1 MSKANTRDH
10 LKIQNP
16 QTFFT
21 IFGVAL
27 FGVILLRN
35 LWIGDDAFI
44 TLRVVDNWVH
54 GHGLTWNT
62 SERVQVFTHPLWLFV
77 ITLFYI
83 VRSDPYFTFYA
94 SSFVISVITVIFL
107 FHRFS
112 PSFQITLL
120 GSFLLVGSSAF
131 LDYSS
136 SGLENPLSHLLLLIF
151 LGMALD
157 KSRQPDLKQ
166 LFWMSLLAGL
176 AALNR
181 TDTVLF
187 YLPLLI
193 YQWAAL
199 RGQWVKASLVAFA
212 GFLPII
218 FWELFSLMYYGFL
231 FPNTYPAKLNTT
243 VSIFVF
249 IQHGIFYILNSLDW
263 DPLTLS
269 TFFLAA
275 FFTLAKG
282 DLPKKLALSG
292 GAIYFL
298 YTIWI
303 GGDFMAGRFFSILF
317 LLSVVLLF
325 TSDLQ
330 TQFNLDDTFSFG
342 LTLLLIFLI
351 QINTNA
357 HPLFI
362 QADSRSNN
370 TQNGIANEKLFYYFQ
385 SGWLNQWGRFTPP
398 LYGGPEGIQAKQV
411 GKSPIFDSTI
421 GAFGYYAG
429 PDIYIIDSAALTD
442 PLLAR
447 IPYSEFDRPGHYIRT
462 LPEGYVESFEGGF
475 ANKIQDQ
482 NLRTYFDKLS
492 VITRGKIFTTERLKM
507 IWEFNTGQYDH
518 LMIEYMNGSNQ

>member
-1 MSKANTRDH
+1 MSKANTRNH

-16 QTFFT
+16 QALFT

-27 FGVILLRN
+27 FSVILLRN

-44 TLRVVDNWVH
+44 SLRVVDNWVH
-54 GHGLTWNT
+54 GYGLTWNT
-62 SERVQVFTHPLWLFV
+62 SERVQVFTHPLWLFL

-83 VRSDPYFTFYA
+83 VNADPYFTFYL
-94 SSFVISVITVIFL
+94 SSFIISVTTVIFL
-107 FHRFS
+107 FYRFS
-112 PSFQITLL
+112 PSFQLTLL
-120 GSFLLVGSSAF
+120 GSFLLVSSSAF

-151 LGMALD
+151 LHIGLD
-157 KSRQPDLKQ
+157 KSRQPDLKR

-181 TDTVLF
+181 IDTLLF
-187 YLPLLI
+187 YLPLLV
-193 YQWAAL
+193 YQWYQL
-199 RGQWVKASLVAFA
+199 KRNWGKASTLVVA

-218 FWELFSLMYYGFL
+218 FWELFSLIYYGFL

-249 IQHGIFYILNSLDW
+249 IQHGILYILNSLDW
-263 DPLTLS
+263 DPITLS
-269 TFFLAA
+269 IFFLAT
-275 FFTLAKG
+275 FITLAKG
-282 DLPKKLALSG
+282 DLHKKLALSG
-292 GAIYFL
+292 GIIYFL

-317 LLSVVLLF
+317 LLSIVLLF
-325 TSDLQ
+325 TSDIQ

-351 QINTNA
+351 QTNTNA
-357 HPLFI
+357 HPILI

-370 TQNGIANEKLFYYFQ
+370 IQNGIANEKLFYYFQ
-385 SGWLNQWGRFTPP
+385 SGWLSQWGRFTPP
-398 LYGGPEGIQAKQV
+398 LYGGPEGIQAKQA
-411 GKSPIFDSTI
+411 GESPIFDSTI

-462 LPEGYVESFEGGF
+462 LPKGYAESFESGF
-475 ANKIQDQ
+475 TNKIQDKD
-482 NLRTYFDKLS
+482 LSAYFDKLS
-492 VITRGKIFTTERLKM
+492 VITRGKLFTKERLNL
-507 IWEFNTGQYDH
+507 IWEFNIGKHDH
-518 LMIEYMNGSNQ
+518 LMVEYMNRFNQ

>member
-1 MSKANTRDH
+1 MSKANTRNQ
-10 LKIQNP
+10 LNIQNP
-16 QTFFT
+16 QAIFT
-21 IFGVAL
+21 VFGVVL
-27 FGVILLRN
+27 FSVVLLRN

-44 TLRVVDNWVH
+44 SLRVVDNWVH
-54 GHGLTWNT
+54 GYGLTWNT
-62 SERVQVFTHPLWLFV
+62 SERVQAFTHPLWLFV

-83 VRSDPYFTFYA
+83 IKADPYFAFYV
-94 SSFVISVITVIFL
+94 SSFIISVTTVIFL
-107 FHRFS
+107 FYRFS
-112 PSFQITLL
+112 PSFQLTLL

-131 LDYSS
+131 MDYSS

-151 LGMALD
+151 LHIGLD
-157 KSRQPDLKQ
+157 KSRQPDLKR
-166 LFWMSLLAGL
+166 LFWMSLIAGL

-193 YQWAAL
+193 YQWFQL
-199 RGQWVKASLVAFA
+199 KRHWVKATAVVFA

-218 FWELFSLMYYGFL
+218 LWELFSLIYYGFL
-231 FPNTYPAKLNTT
+231 FPNTFPAKLNTT
-243 VSIFVF
+243 VSTLVF

-263 DPLTLS
+263 DPVTLS

-275 FFTLAKG
+275 FITLSKG
-282 DLPKKLALSG
+282 DILKKLALSG
-292 GAIYFL
+292 GVIYFL

-303 GGDFMAGRFFSILF
+303 GGDFMAGRFFSSLF

-330 TQFNLDDTFSFG
+330 THFNLDDTFSFG

-351 QINTNA
+351 QINSNA
-357 HPLFI
+357 HPILI

-370 TQNGIANEKLFYYFQ
+370 IQNGIANEKLFYYFQ

-398 LYGGPEGIQAKQV
+398 LYGGPEGIQAKQA

-429 PDIYIIDSAALTD
+429 PDIFIIDPAALTD

-447 IPYSEFDRPGHYIRT
+447 IPYTEFERPGHYIRS
-462 LPEGYVESFEGGF
+462 LPKGYVESFEGEF
-475 ANKIQDQ
+475 SNRIQDKY
-482 NLRTYFDKLS
+482 LKAYYDKLNL
-492 VITRGKIFTTERLKM
+492 ITRGELFTKERLIT
-507 IWEFNTGQYDH
+507 IWELNTGKYDY
-518 LMIEYMNGSNQ
+518 LIIEYLNGSQ